1 MPRGCRVLHL
11 KIRRP
16 SALRLSLVLWR
27 PARTTATI
35 ISSVVWPGEEK
46 CLAKG
51 RSAFFETDLRCSQ
64 NLSPSLRPVS
74 PTYDRVHARQVMI
87 YTRLLVVHENL
98 CRMVR
103 GPPGVLIWEAG
114 LVWAQVLLRGRRQ
127 GKVPIGSSSVFA
139 PDWRLLLTKES
150 RRSHSYLTYTSSH
163 PVRCKNSV
171 PYSQFLRLKRICSDE
186 NDYKTKSKEMASFF
200 LQRDYPLAVVD
211 RALQHVDTIPRDTAL
226 RPPKRRTIQQ
236 RSHPLN
242 FNIQPLQPP
251 CKEHPIKKLRPF
263 KIWPWN

>member
-1 MPRGCRVLHL
+1 MWQHLKRALEEFAQIKLKSMFMPRGCRVLHL

-46 CLAKG
+46 CLATG

-103 GPPGVLIWEAG
+103 GSPGVLILEAG
-114 LVWAQVLLRGRRQ
+114 LVHRGCWSWRLGWFRTATGQRATCEWLGFGMNYLGTLTGVNSCLLLRVAIF
-127 GKVPIGSSSVFA
+127 GKF
-139 PDWRLLLTKES
+139 
-150 RRSHSYLTYTSSH
+150 HS
-163 PVRCKNSV
+163 
-171 PYSQFLRLKRICSDE
+171 F
-186 NDYKTKSKEMASFF
+186 
-200 LQRDYPLAVVD
+200 VV
-211 RALQHVDTIPRDTAL
+211 
-226 RPPKRRTIQQ
+226 
-236 RSHPLN
+236 S
-242 FNIQPLQPP
+242 
-251 CKEHPIKKLRPF
+251 
-263 KIWPWN
+263 

>member
-1 MPRGCRVLHL
+1 MWQHLKRALEEFAQIKLKSMFMPRGCRVLHL

-35 ISSVVWPGEEK
+35 ISSVVWSGEEK
-46 CLAKG
+46 CLATG

-103 GPPGVLIWEAG
+103 GPPGGVDLGNRSCIVDDRTAWWPG
-114 LVWAQVLLRGRRQ
+114 TQGRGWLVFQYG
-127 GKVPIGSSSVFA
+127 
-139 PDWRLLLTKES
+139 T
-150 RRSHSYLTYTSSH
+150 
-163 PVRCKNSV
+163 
-171 PYSQFLRLKRICSDE
+171 
-186 NDYKTKSKEMASFF
+186 
-200 LQRDYPLAVVD
+200 
-211 RALQHVDTIPRDTAL
+211 
-226 RPPKRRTIQQ
+226 
-236 RSHPLN
+236 
-242 FNIQPLQPP
+242 
-251 CKEHPIKKLRPF
+251 
-263 KIWPWN
+263 

>member
-1 MPRGCRVLHL
+1 MWQHPKRALEEFAQIKLKSVFMPRGCRVLHL

-16 SALRLSLVLWR
+16 FALRLSLVLCR

-46 CLAKG
+46 CLATG

-114 LVWAQVLLRGRRQ
+114 LVHRGCW
-127 GKVPIGSSSVFA
+127 S
-139 PDWRLLLTKES
+139 WRLGWFRTATGQRATCEWLGFGMNYLGTLTGVNSCLLI
-150 RRSHSYLTYTSSH
+150 R
-163 PVRCKNSV
+163 V
-171 PYSQFLRLKRICSDE
+171 
-186 NDYKTKSKEMASFF
+186 
-200 LQRDYPLAVVD
+200 
-211 RALQHVDTIPRDTAL
+211 AL
-226 RPPKRRTIQQ
+226 
-236 RSHPLN
+236 
-242 FNIQPLQPP
+242 FG
-251 CKEHPIKKLRPF
+251 
-263 KIWPWN
+263 

>member
-11 KIRRP
+11 QIRRP

-35 ISSVVWPGEEK
+35 ISSVVRPGEEK
-46 CLAKG
+46 CLATG

-103 GPPGVLIWEAG
+103 GSPGVLILEAGLVHRGCWSGRLGWFTGGVDLGGWVGPPGVLIWEAG
-114 LVWAQVLLRGRRQ
+114 LVQNSYRPAGHLWVTRRLEWTTSGLWQVWI
-127 GKVPIGSSSVFA
+127 VV
-139 PDWRLLLTKES
+139 
-150 RRSHSYLTYTSSH
+150 
-163 PVRCKNSV
+163 
-171 PYSQFLRLKRICSDE
+171 CS
-186 NDYKTKSKEMASFF
+186 
-200 LQRDYPLAVVD
+200 
-211 RALQHVDTIPRDTAL
+211 
-226 RPPKRRTIQQ
+226 
-236 RSHPLN
+236 
-242 FNIQPLQPP
+242 
-251 CKEHPIKKLRPF
+251 
-263 KIWPWN
+263 

>member
-1 MPRGCRVLHL
+1 MPRGCRILLL

-46 CLAKG
+46 CLATG
-51 RSAFFETDLRCSQ
+51 RSAVFETDLRCSQ
-64 NLSPSLRPVS
+64 NLSPSLGPVS

-103 GPPGVLIWEAG
+103 GPQGVLIREAG
-114 LVWAQVLLRGRRQ
+114 LVWAQVLHRGRRQ
-127 GKVPIGSSSVFA
+127 GKVSFGSSSVIA

-150 RRSHSYLTYTSSH
+150 RRLVSRRYAPSTREWLNSSLFSGSDFKRSKFLDRMFFTWWLMGLYVKITP
-163 PVRCKNSV
+163 PVCWK
-171 PYSQFLRLKRICSDE
+171 
-186 NDYKTKSKEMASFF
+186 
-200 LQRDYPLAVVD
+200 
-211 RALQHVDTIPRDTAL
+211 
-226 RPPKRRTIQQ
+226 
-236 RSHPLN
+236 
-242 FNIQPLQPP
+242 
-251 CKEHPIKKLRPF
+251 
-263 KIWPWN
+263 

>member
-1 MPRGCRVLHL
+1 MWQHLKRALEEFAQIKLKSMFMPRGCRVLHL

-46 CLAKG
+46 CLATG

-114 LVWAQVLLRGRRQ
+114 LVWVQVLHHGRRQ
-127 GKVPIGSSSVFA
+127 RK
-139 PDWRLLLTKES
+139 
-150 RRSHSYLTYTSSH
+150 
-163 PVRCKNSV
+163 VRCRGGTRRVLASYQTV
-171 PYSQFLRLKRICSDE
+171 P
-186 NDYKTKSKEMASFF
+186 
-200 LQRDYPLAVVD
+200 
-211 RALQHVDTIPRDTAL
+211 
-226 RPPKRRTIQQ
+226 
-236 RSHPLN
+236 
-242 FNIQPLQPP
+242 
-251 CKEHPIKKLRPF
+251 
-263 KIWPWN
+263 

>member
-1 MPRGCRVLHL
+1 MWQHLKRALKEFAQIKLKSMFMPRGCRVLHL

-35 ISSVVWPGEEK
+35 ISSVVRPGEEK
-46 CLAKG
+46 CLATG

-103 GPPGVLIWEAG
+103 GSPGVLILEAG
-114 LVWAQVLLRGRRQ
+114 LVHRGCWS
-127 GKVPIGSSSVFA
+127 G
-139 PDWRLLLTKES
+139 RLGWFRTA
-150 RRSHSYLTYTSSH
+150 TG
-163 PVRCKNSV
+163 
-171 PYSQFLRLKRICSDE
+171 
-186 NDYKTKSKEMASFF
+186 
-200 LQRDYPLAVVD
+200 QRATCEWLGVWNE
-211 RALQHVDTIPRDTAL
+211 LPRDSD
-226 RPPKRRTIQQ
+226 R
-236 RSHPLN
+236 
-242 FNIQPLQPP
+242 
-251 CKEHPIKKLRPF
+251 CE
-263 KIWPWN
+263 

>member
-35 ISSVVWPGEEK
+35 ISSVVWLGEKK
-46 CLAKG
+46 CLATG
-51 RSAFFETDLRCSQ
+51 RSVFFETDLRCSQ

-74 PTYDRVHARQVMI
+74 PMYDRVHAQQVMI

-103 GPPGVLIWEAG
+103 GSPGVFIWEAG
-114 LVWAQVLLRGRRQ
+114 LVWAQVLQRGWRQ
-127 GKVPIGSSSVFA
+127 GKFPFGSSSVHVFV

-150 RRSHSYLTYTSSH
+150 RRTPTDL
-163 PVRCKNSV
+163 PVAKH
-171 PYSQFLRLKRICSDE
+171 F
-186 NDYKTKSKEMASFF
+186 SFPGHF
-200 LQRDYPLAVVD
+200 
-211 RALQHVDTIPRDTAL
+211 
-226 RPPKRRTIQQ
+226 
-236 RSHPLN
+236 
-242 FNIQPLQPP
+242 
-251 CKEHPIKKLRPF
+251 
-263 KIWPWN
+263 

>member
-46 CLAKG
+46 CLATG

-114 LVWAQVLLRGRRQ
+114 LVWAQVLHRGRRQ
-127 GKVPIGSSSVFA
+127 GKVPFGSSSVFA

-150 RRSHSYLTYTSSH
+150 RRLVSRRYAPSTRELSNSSLVSGSDFKRSKVLDRMFFTWWLMGLYVKINGMTSLLDCPSLGG
-163 PVRCKNSV
+163 RK
-171 PYSQFLRLKRICSDE
+171 
-186 NDYKTKSKEMASFF
+186 
-200 LQRDYPLAVVD
+200 AVSRGIVSTCW
-211 RALQHVDTIPRDTAL
+211 RALSTTA
-226 RPPKRRTIQQ
+226 
-236 RSHPLN
+236 SV
-242 FNIQPLQPP
+242 
-251 CKEHPIKKLRPF
+251 
-263 KIWPWN
+263 